1 LLLEFTKPLVPSDHL
16 QQLLLL
22 EVLGQCMYYLLEL
35 QPLLE
40 QLDQHLEQWWDNSLE
55 QGLGSSSPES

>member
-1 LLLEFTKPLVPSDHL
+1 
-16 QQLLLL
+16 
-22 EVLGQCMYYLLEL
+22 MYYLLEL